1 MLAIFIIIGIT
12 LLVVAPYL
20 YEAWFVIRDYEVAV
34 YISLVVVGIVF
45 SSCLVYIRG

>member
-45 SSCLVYIRG
+45 SSCLAYIRG